1 MDTRQHDDISLG
13 TRGLARERQA
23 VADDVGDRVENVRG
37 LIVVRQDD
45 SVALLFEFQD
55 RSDVIG
61 EDRPW
66 LSSRTLIK
74 SVCAQIGVYAWVSR
88 VKI

>member
-1 MDTRQHDDISLG
+1 MDARQHNDIGLG

-23 VADDVGDRVENVRG
+23 VADDVGDRVENVRR

-45 SVALLFEFQD
+45 RVALLFEFQD

-61 EDRPW
+61 EDRPFEW
-66 LSSRTLIK
+66 RDMPLDLPVELGKR
-74 SVCAQIGVYAWVSR
+74 QRGR
-88 VKI
+88 GGR